1 MTSTISQE
9 KDLILNILNKEQRK
23 YKIRDLV
30 SLVFSD
36 FSPQEV
42 TCIEWMIGTR
52 PGYNIIF
59 SPFLSLCSG
68 DNEGDPSCDWWSE
81 EPDPV
86 DCVLGFLSPF
96 LKKKRCIIL

>member
-1 MTSTISQE
+1 VV
-9 KDLILNILNKEQRK
+9 R
-23 YKIRDLV
+23 
-30 SLVFSD
+30 
-36 FSPQEV
+36 
-42 TCIEWMIGTR
+42 GTR

-96 LKKKRCIIL
+96 LKKKNIM